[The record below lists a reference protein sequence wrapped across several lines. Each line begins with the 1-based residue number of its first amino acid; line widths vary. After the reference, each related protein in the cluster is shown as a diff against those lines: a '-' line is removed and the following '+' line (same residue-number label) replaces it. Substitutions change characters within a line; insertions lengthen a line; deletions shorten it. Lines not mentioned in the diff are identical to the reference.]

1 MALSHHIL
9 VEFSQEGKIGKM
21 KKITAV
27 IAAVLVV
34 ALAYLASAWFLGKR
48 IEDERNEY
56 YADLAKYPYIK
67 VVERNYKKGLFSST
81 ETVTIGLYPSA
92 AFDPEAG
99 EAGRITF
106 RSEIKHG
113 PLPGF
118 SSAAAGT
125 ATTELVLSDS
135 VKAELAKIFGDKQP
149 LQIHSKYYYGGGG
162 EFTAESPAFSFN
174 DAASGSVL
182 NWGGITLSG
191 TFNKEAGHYT
201 LQGNAPSLD
210 GHDNAGNKIQ
220 MSALE
225 LAVDIKRLF
234 SDEPGFYVGSQKL
247 SLGEFS
253 AAMFGEEALLKKFS
267 IHVDNPVDGDFMG
280 VVLKTGA
287 EVIQFGGMD
296 YGPANFD
303 VSLNHLHARTLSKL
317 NRVVQEE
324 MKKGAPESDVD
335 ALIMATLREFLKHEP
350 EMRLDRFAFNSPQGA
365 AQVSAQGKFVGIV
378 ETDLN
383 DGAPAPV
390 EKLEA
395 SAEIS
400 LPEPLLLPF
409 ISKLFPGIEEEE
421 FGSESDGDEDE
432 MPGQAEQRHLEEL
445 IAQGFVLRE
454 GTLLKTKAV
463 FSKGQLTLNGKPFDP
478 SASHDAAPA
487 DAETPEAEAVP
498 AAPEAQPGTTK

>member
-1 MALSHHIL
+1 
-9 VEFSQEGKIGKM
+9 M

-34 ALAYLASAWFLGKR
+34 ALAYLASAWFLGTR

-56 YADLAKYPYIK
+56 YADLAKYPYVK
-67 VVERNYKKGLFSST
+67 VVERDYQKGLFSST

-92 AFDPEAG
+92 AFTSDAR

-135 VKAELAKIFGDKQP
+135 VKAQLAKIFGDKQP

-191 TFNKEAGHYT
+191 TFNKETGHYT

-210 GHDNAGNKIQ
+210 GHDDTGNKVQ

-225 LAVDIKRLF
+225 MSMDIKRLF
-234 SDEPGFYVGSQKL
+234 ADEPGFYIGSQKL
-247 SLGEFS
+247 SLGQLS
-253 AAMFGEEALLKKFS
+253 VAMFGEEALLKNFS
-267 IHVDNPVDGDFMG
+267 IHVDNPVNGDFMG
-280 VVLKTGA
+280 VTLKTGA
-287 EVIQFGGMD
+287 EVIQVSGMD

-303 VSLNHLHARTLSKL
+303 ISLNHLHARTLAKL
-317 NRVVQEE
+317 NRVMQEE
-324 MKKGAPESDVD
+324 MKKGSETDVD
-335 ALIMATLREFLKHEP
+335 SVIQATLREFLKHDP
-350 EMRLDRFAFNSPQGA
+350 EVRLDRFAFSSPQGA
-365 AQVSAQGKFVGIV
+365 TQVSAQGRFVGIT
-378 ETDLN
+378 EEDLKE
-383 DGAPAPV
+383 GAPAPV

-395 SAEIS
+395 SADIS
-400 LPEPLLLPF
+400 VPEPLFLPF
-409 ISKLFPGIEEEE
+409 ISKLFPGIDMMQEDE
-421 FGSESDGDEDE
+421 FGMEDEEE
-432 MPGQAEQRHLEEL
+432 MPGQAEQRHLEAL

-454 GTLLKTKAV
+454 GTLLKTKAI
-463 FSKGQLTLNGKPFDP
+463 FSKGELTLNGKPFGP
-478 SASHDAAPA
+478 SAMHDAAPV
-487 DAETPEAEAVP
+487 ENAEAPVEAP
-498 AAPEAQPGTTK
+498 AAQGTAK